1 VAVDKIILCPIQ
13 QAGIAWGAGGSFL
26 PRIGNRLI
34 SCDGMKPEMDRQD
47 DEEED
52 ANRQTRSLAGLAIIL
67 GLAVLAIILVQHL
80 RRESQIEDCLLA
92 HHVNCD
98 ALLQNQ

>member
-1 VAVDKIILCPIQ
+1 
-13 QAGIAWGAGGSFL
+13 
-26 PRIGNRLI
+26 
-34 SCDGMKPEMDRQD
+34 MKPEMDRQD

-67 GLAVLAIILVQHL
+67 GLAVIAIFLVQHL

-92 HHVNCD
+92 RHVNCD